1 MTAQSEELKA
11 SSDILTQERS
21 LLHAKVASIHQDRTE
36 LDIRL
41 KKEREAWAREKSE
54 LIARQDEQQQENA
67 RKLSDIQVFT
77 GSNFIKLLRVE
88 NVAKQLSA
96 SLKLAG
102 YQLQIVLV
110 TW

>member
-77 GSNFIKLLRVE
+77 GPNFIKLLRVE